1 MNQPGTA
8 PPFVVGLDRPAV
20 DRQYAVVAGLWALLA
35 VIGVTGFV
43 LLLRSNA
50 GAAAGAPLVF
60 AFVCLPNLAV
70 YLWIWRATRRL
81 TQPLMISGVGMAFQ
95 TPRGEISLPWAAVR
109 TATLTRVL
117 GRPQL
122 TVALAAGVGPDSPGI
137 RTTLAKGAW
146 RTIQRSGLRLS
157 FRILTEPAPAVARA
171 ISEHSRGRFTPTLPG

>member
-8 PPFVVGLDRPAV
+8 PPFVVGLDRAAV

-35 VIGVTGFV
+35 AIGVIGFV

-50 GAAAGAPLVF
+50 GAAARAPLVF

-81 TQPLMISGVGMAFQ
+81 TQPLVVSAAGMAFQ
-95 TPRGEISLPWAAVR
+95 TPRGEVSLPWGAVGR
-109 TATLTRVL
+109 TTFTKIL

-122 TVALAAGVGPDSPGI
+122 TVALGPGIGPDSPGI
-137 RTTLAKGAW
+137 RTTLARGAW
-146 RTIQRSGLRLS
+146 RATQRSGLRLS
-157 FRILTEPAPAVARA
+157 FRILTEPASAVGQA
-171 ISEHSRGRFTPTLPG
+171 IGEHSGGRFTPTLPG